1 MAGNITSQCIRALAL
16 AGMAAVLVLGGALSA
31 EARPASPRP
40 TVELGSA
47 AGLAPDGRSLSVD
60 VIASCPERWIVLE
73 ATVTVSQ
80 PQASGTA
87 PFPLACTGSA
97 KPFTVIVQSTG
108 APFRLGGAQASAVVR
123 IQRGRTEQAQD
134 SQIVQVDPTV
144 VVELADTA
152 SLVGGGEAVLIDVT
166 AACPIGSN
174 GQESYVNVSQGQ
186 ALGNGTYVPV
196 CDGQRHTFTVR
207 VSAAQGLFRVDS
219 ARALTFAFVEEGGDS
234 FSGVD
239 DNPIQIV
246 AG

>member
-1 MAGNITSQCIRALAL
+1 M
-16 AGMAAVLVLGGALSA
+16 
-31 EARPASPRP
+31 
-40 TVELGSA
+40 
-47 AGLAPDGRSLSVD
+47 
-60 VIASCPERWIVLE
+60 
-73 ATVTVSQ
+73 SQ

-87 PFPLACTGSA
+87 PFPLTCTGLA

-108 APFRLGGAQASAVVR
+108 APFRLGEAQASAVVR

-144 VVELADTA
+144 LVELADFA

-166 AACPIGSN
+166 AACPVGSN

-207 VSAAQGLFRVDS
+207 VGGRGLFRVGN
-219 ARALTFAFVEEGGDS
+219 ARALTFASSTREATPSPAWTIIRSRSWPAD
-234 FSGVD
+234 
-239 DNPIQIV
+239 
-246 AG
+246 